1 MENLLPAQRKFSPC
15 AGKKILLAE
24 LPFPDDVADE
34 AGEGDGSGEEQRGKG
49 GQATDGFRNE
59 EEVGDNHRH
68 EERRY
73 EGEPIAFVL
82 SGEIDGAYP
91 QGNGCHQLRSPG
103 NVLPH
108 GVEARGVA
116 YLPGQQGD
124 AYGKDGQ
131 AQQQT

>member
-34 AGEGDGSGEEQRGKG
+34 AGEGDGSGEEQLGKG

-91 QGNGCHQLRSPG
+91 QRDNGHELCAPG
-103 NVLPH
+103 VVLPH
-108 GVEARGVA
+108 GAEAAGIA
-116 YLPGQQGD
+116 YLPGKQGD
-124 AYGKDGQ
+124 ANGEDG
-131 AQQQT
+131 